1 VLPLAIRITRSS
13 GWCRVTVEGELDL
26 ASAPTLE
33 LELDRLE
40 WRPPRLLLVDLRG
53 LTFMDVAGIR
63 VLLAAHERAERRGH
77 ELAIVRG
84 APIVERLIQLLGL
97 DSVLDLIDDPP
108 RCLRSVAWRRRVGL
122 ERGVRL
128 RDLNRS
134 RARRL
139 RGCRQAAAR

>member
-1 VLPLAIRITRSS
+1 MRSS

-84 APIVERLIQLLGL
+84 APIVERLMQLLGL
-97 DSVLDLIDDPP
+97 DSVLDLIDDPAEVP
-108 RCLRSVAWRRRVGL
+108 PV
-122 ERGVRL
+122 
-128 RDLNRS
+128 
-134 RARRL
+134 RRL
-139 RGCRQAAAR
+139 AASCRSGGRRASPRPQPVPSAPSPGLSASSSSVSNS

>member
-1 VLPLAIRITRSS
+1 
-13 GWCRVTVEGELDL
+13 VTVEGELDL

-40 WRPPRLLLVDLRG
+40 WRPPRLLLMDLRG

-84 APIVERLIQLLGL
+84 APIVERLMQLLGL
-97 DSVLDLIDDPP
+97 DSVLDLIDDPAEVP
-108 RCLRSVAWRRRVGL
+108 PVRLLTASCRSGRRRASPRPESVPGAAYQ
-122 ERGVRL
+122 GVSATSSSVS
-128 RDLNRS
+128 NS
-134 RARRL
+134 
-139 RGCRQAAAR
+139 